1 VATAATRC
9 NPETRDDPVSD
20 TTVWLSQ
27 EAYDRL
33 HHELEELKTSGR
45 AEAST
50 AIEAAREHGDVS
62 ENAEY
67 EVAKEEQGKLEARI
81 RELEHTLAHAKIS
94 QGSTVGDA
102 VAHGNVV
109 TITDSDGERLKV
121 LLSSREDRT
130 DEAMVISPQS
140 PLGTALLG
148 TSVGEKVTYQAPA
161 GQLEVTVEAIDVP
174 QG

>member
-1 VATAATRC
+1 M
-9 NPETRDDPVSD
+9 SD
-20 TTVWLSQ
+20 NTVWLSQ

-33 HHELEELKTSGR
+33 HQELEELKTTGR

-81 RELEHTLAHAKIS
+81 RELEYTLARAKVS
-94 QGSTVGDA
+94 ERSTVGDT

-109 TITDSDGERLKV
+109 TIIDSDGEQLRL
-121 LLSSREDRT
+121 LISSREDRT

-148 TSVGEKVTYQAPA
+148 ASVGENVQYQAPA
-161 GQLEVTVEAIDVP
+161 GRLEVKVEAIDAP
-174 QG
+174 KG